1 MAANT
6 IALTLLFSLLPQGQT
21 SRQEEMKPAINPYPP
36 VKGQKV
42 ERKIDLSPNAQEFI
56 RNLALIAIPDQFED
70 DKKWGSTKKI
80 QSGLSV
86 KFNGGKLRTHRK
98 WKDVKHG
105 RWQKYFVEM
114 VEPEKRFKLQINNVV
129 RSPDGT
135 YHFDVSAF
143 ARLQVQA
150 RWQNWQLGVPMLRLS
165 TQALTDVRLDARCEL
180 KIELDYSAFPP
191 SVQLKPAVHAA
202 DVRVG
207 KFEVKRLGHI
217 KGRVA
222 EEFSGAIKSV
232 LTNEIARRRKDLP
245 KKINKKIAKKKDD
258 LKISLGEW
266 VKFSG
271 EKKRR
276 RPAELSGGGTSG

>member
-1 MAANT
+1 MR
-6 IALTLLFSLLPQGQT
+6 F
-21 SRQEEMKPAINPYPP
+21 
-36 VKGQKV
+36 
-42 ERKIDLSPNAQEFI
+42 ER
-56 RNLALIAIPDQFED
+56 
-70 DKKWGSTKKI
+70 
-80 QSGLSV
+80 
-86 KFNGGKLRTHRK
+86 GKLRTHRK

-114 VEPEKRFKLQINNVV
+114 VEPEKRFQLKVSNVV
-129 RSPDGT
+129 KSPDGA

-165 TQALTDVRLDARCEL
+165 TEAVTDVRLYARCQL
-180 KIELDYSAFPP
+180 KMEFDYSAFPP
-191 SVQLKPAVHAA
+191 SVQLRPLVHAA

-207 KFEVKRLGHI
+207 KFEVRRLGHI

-245 KKINKKIAKKKDD
+245 KKINKKIGKKEDD

-271 EKKRR
+271 EK
-276 RPAELSGGGTSG
+276 AEKTSAK